1 MNIRI
6 ISSMLAAM
14 MLFAS
19 CTKKLD
25 RVPEQAFTNEVLFK
39 TEAGYRSALAKIY
52 GGLALTGNSAN
63 GGAGSPD
70 ITSITDEGFSSYLR
84 IYWYMQELPTDEAVI
99 GWDDKTI
106 KSFHNMSW
114 NSADEFIGG
123 MYSRLF
129 FQITLA
135 NNFIQEA
142 ADDKLSSRGISGAD
156 ADKVKAY
163 RAEARFLRALSYWHA
178 LDLYANPI
186 LVTDKNPIG
195 AFTPEQSNRVAL
207 FNYVEGECKELESLL
222 PAPKTNE
229 YARADRAALW
239 MLMANLYLNA
249 EVYTGTARWADAASY
264 SKKVIDAGYTLNSH
278 YGYNFLADNHTS
290 PEIIF
295 PVAFDGDKTRSYG
308 GTNFLIHAPVGGKM
322 KVADFGIDFGWG
334 GLRTTSAFVNK
345 FPDTTGTGAGDY
357 DRRMM
362 FFVDSQKV
370 VISDIGSFYD
380 GYAIQKWKNITSAGA
395 PGKNATFVD
404 TDFPMFRLSEAYL
417 IYAEAMLKVS
427 PLNNSVALEYVNK
440 VRRRGYGF
448 DPETPN
454 IKSDFT
460 TIDFNKILDERAREL
475 YWEGKRRQDLIRYGL
490 FTTSTYLW
498 PWKGGAPSGKSVES
512 FRNIYPI
519 PAPELNANP
528 ALKQNT
534 GY

>member
-1 MNIRI
+1 M
-6 ISSMLAAM
+6 
-14 MLFAS
+14 
-19 CTKKLD
+19 
-25 RVPEQAFTNEVLFK
+25 PEQAFTNEVLFK

-52 GGLALTGNSAN
+52 GGLALTGNNAN

-106 KSFHNMSW
+106 KNFHSLSW

-142 ADDKLSSRGISGAD
+142 ADGKLSSRGISGTD

-163 RAEARFLRALSYWHA
+163 RNEARFLRAMSYYHA
-178 LDLYANPI
+178 MDLFANPI
-186 LVTDKNPIG
+186 LVTDKDPIG
-195 AFTPEQSNRVAL
+195 AFVPAQTTRVDL
-207 FNYVEGECKELESLL
+207 FNYVESECKALETLL

-229 YARADRAALW
+229 YARADQAALW

-249 EVYTGTARWADAASY
+249 QIYTGTAKYADAATY
-264 SKKVIDAGYTLNSH
+264 AKKVIDAGYKLNSNYSH
-278 YGYNFLADNHTS
+278 NFLADNNTS
-290 PEIIF
+290 QEIIF

-308 GTNFLIHAPVGGKM
+308 GTNFLIHAPVGGTM
-322 KVADFGIDFGWG
+322 KVSDFGIDFGWG
-334 GLRTTSAFVNK
+334 GLRTTSTFVNK
-345 FPDTTGTGAGDY
+345 FPDTAGTGAGPY

-362 FFVDSQKV
+362 FYTDGQSL
-370 VISDIGSFYD
+370 DITSIGDFKY
-380 GYAIQKWKNITSAGA
+380 GYAITKWKNVTSTGT

-404 TDFPMFRLSEAYL
+404 TDFPLFRLAEAYL
-417 IYAEAMLKVS
+417 IYAEAQLRVS
-427 PLNNSVALEYVNK
+427 SANTAIALEYVNK
-440 VRRRGYGF
+440 LRRRGYGF

-454 IKSDFT
+454 VKSDFVS
-460 TIDFNKILDERAREL
+460 IDLNKILDERAREL

-490 FTTSTYLW
+490 FTTNTYL
-498 PWKGGAPSGKSVES
+498 
-512 FRNIYPI
+512 
-519 PAPELNANP
+519 
-528 ALKQNT
+528 
-534 GY
+534 